1 MRIRRLA
8 TLGIGLLT
16 GLWAVMLVA
25 TPYLLG
31 HSHARGAGAVAAAV
45 TYVVGGVLC
54 HQQPTRSFHLW
65 DTQMPVCA
73 RCSGLYMLAPLGVV
87 LALGS
92 GGRRSGSRTPAAGSR
107 GSWPIPVLR
116 VALLVAAVPTLVT
129 VGAELMG
136 FSQPANVVRGVSAIP
151 LGISVTWVVGLALSG
166 AIDES
171 R

>member
-92 GGRRSGSRTPAAGSR
+92 GGRRSRE
-107 GSWPIPVLR
+107 
-116 VALLVAAVPTLVT
+116 VALAWP
-129 VGAELMG
+129 
-136 FSQPANVVRGVSAIP
+136 P
-151 LGISVTWVVGLALSG
+151 GLARAPFLAARRRHRRQCS
-166 AIDES
+166 A
-171 R
+171 